1 MKGRKLSECW
11 KTLCYCMR
19 LSWEASRLYTALRVC
34 CELFVPLLGIVSAYL
49 GKYLLDLLA
58 GSFVT
63 DERQQALLFFLG
75 AVLLVK
81 LLESI
86 AGKGQQYMQMV
97 HNELLGEKISLM
109 LMRCSTG
116 IDMEYFDNTEY
127 YDKLRSAANDANA
140 ITQVLWN
147 VLTFVGQ
154 CVSFLSVFAVLWLAK
169 PVYGILLLAA
179 AVPHAAVSVWYTKNL
194 YHFSLDQIN
203 AERRKGYLQ
212 GICMEKAYAQDIRLF
227 DTGDLL
233 REKYHVI
240 WREVFE
246 KRRTLVRSRTLFMI
260 LAACLPELVSFGI
273 AVDIGRNVLAGAG
286 SVGDYSLYTGLA
298 VQLISSCSLLAYTF
312 SSIYD
317 NKLRIENFKRVFEF
331 ENHVP
336 DTGTRGLAEVEKIEF
351 SHVSFRYPG
360 TNGRALSDVSFCLY
374 KGEKTAFVGINGAGK
389 STLIKLLLRMY
400 EPEEG
405 CIRINDIPIGEYRLK
420 ELRNCF
426 SVYFQEMRNYSM
438 SVYENVT
445 MSDLEREKAEGE
457 QAVYQA
463 LAAGCCDDIL
473 KKTKKGLGTNLTR
486 VFDAEGMELSG
497 GQSQKIALARC
508 LFRRRPVLVLDEPS
522 SNLDPEAEHDIFE
535 NLKILTDGKLT
546 IFTSHRLSNVF
557 LADKII
563 VLENGQIVEMGTQR
577 QLLENKNRYAEL
589 FRYQSE
595 KFVQEGCGQN
605 DSGCGN

>member
-1 MKGRKLSECW
+1 MKGQKLSEWW

-19 LSWEASRLYTALRVC
+19 LSWDASRLYTALRVS
-34 CELFVPLLGIVSAYL
+34 CELFVPLLGIAGAFL

-58 GSFVT
+58 GSFAAG
-63 DERQQALLFFLG
+63 DRQQALLFLLG
-75 AVLLVK
+75 AILVVK

-86 AGKGQQYMQMV
+86 VGKGQQYMQMV

-127 YDKLRSAANDANA
+127 YDKLRAAATDANA

-154 CVSFLSVFAVLWLAK
+154 CVSFLSVFAVLWMAK
-169 PVYGILLLAA
+169 PVYGILLMAA
-179 AVPHAAVSVWYTKNL
+179 AIPHAVISVWYTKNL

-227 DTGDLL
+227 DIGDLL
-233 REKYHVI
+233 REKYHAI
-240 WREVFE
+240 WQEVFE
-246 KRRTLVRSRTLFMI
+246 KRRKLVRSRTLLMI
-260 LAACLPELVSFGI
+260 LSACLPELVSFWI
-273 AVDIGRNVLAGAG
+273 AVDIGGSILAGTG

-331 ENHVP
+331 ENHVL
-336 DTGTRGLAEVEKIEF
+336 DTGERRLAEVEKIEF

-360 TNGRALSDVSFCLY
+360 TAERVLSDVSFCLY

-405 CIRINDIPIGEYRLK
+405 CIRINDIPIREYRLK
-420 ELRNCF
+420 ELRKCF
-426 SVYFQEMRNYSM
+426 SVYFQEMKNYSM
-438 SVYENVT
+438 SIYENVT

-457 QAVYQA
+457 QAAHQA
-463 LAAGCCDDIL
+463 LAESCCDDIL
-473 KKTKKGLGTNLTR
+473 RKMKNGLKTNLTR
-486 VFDAEGMELSG
+486 AFDREGVELSG
-497 GQSQKIALARC
+497 GQSQKIALARAM
-508 LFRRRPVLVLDEPS
+508 FRRHEVLVLDEPS
-522 SNLDPEAEHDIFE
+522 SNLDPKAEHDIFE
-535 NLKILTDGKLT
+535 NLKTLTDGKLT

-563 VLENGQIVEMGTQR
+563 VLENGRIVEMGTQR

-589 FRYQSE
+589 FHYQSE
-595 KFVQEGCGQN
+595 KFAQGGCGQS
-605 DSGCGN
+605 D